1 MGVPQIQ
8 HFQRSRTRV
17 ENLISAVVSSR
28 PVDLSPVIEQ
38 IPDRRTRPLLPDS
51 QAWVLLCVV
60 VVLIAA
66 GLIVYSQ
73 TVGFVWDEGF
83 HLLAA
88 QLINRGKTLYIDF
101 CFPQTPL
108 NTYWN
113 AFWMQIFGETWRVP
127 HVLAALATAGTVFL
141 AMEFVFRRF
150 PVPRWRF
157 ACALVTAFF
166 VGLNGVVVQFATCA
180 QAYGIG
186 MFLSIAAF
194 RVSIA
199 GVARKSW
206 LYTLCA
212 GLLAG
217 AAAGCSLLT
226 APVAPVLLI
235 WIALHNRSGN
245 RWAKIGSFVAGIMIP
260 FAPVF
265 WLFAKAPRQVM
276 FNIVQYQAMYRR
288 VKWNGA
294 TPHDFDVLSAW
305 LDSTPALFM
314 GLLAIAGVWFLAKR
328 SNWDRE
334 RRNELSLCLWLSI
347 ALIAYIAIAH
357 PTFQRY
363 FVFAVPFVSALAA
376 VGLYAVGLRLADPDR
391 PFLPTFALSVLL
403 ILSLARALFNDRD
416 AVNWHD
422 YEEIARKVD
431 KVTPRNAE
439 LYADELV
446 YFLTKRPPPP
456 GMEFSYAHK
465 LELPPAQ
472 EALYHIVSERELN
485 EQVKAGKFYTVQS
498 CNDDRIDE
506 MDLADLFPHKADV
519 KDCTVFWGKVK
530 TPPKKAGK

>member
-1 MGVPQIQ
+1 MDV
-8 HFQRSRTRV
+8 
-17 ENLISAVVSSR
+17 
-28 PVDLSPVIEQ
+28 SPVVEQ
-38 IPDRRTRPLLPDS
+38 IPAPQTRHLRPDR
-51 QAWVLLCVV
+51 QAWLALCGVVLL
-60 VVLIAA
+60 ITA

-108 NTYWN
+108 NAYWN
-113 AFWMQIFGETWRVP
+113 ALWMGVFGESWRVP
-127 HVLAALATAGTVFL
+127 HVFAALATAGTVFL
-141 AMEFVFRRF
+141 TVEFVFRRF

-157 ACALVTAFF
+157 ACALVAAFL
-166 VGLNGVVVQFATCA
+166 VGLNGVVVQFATCS

-186 MFLSIAAF
+186 MFLGVAAF

-199 GVARKSW
+199 AVARNTW
-206 LYTLCA
+206 LLTLCA

-217 AAAGCSLLT
+217 AAAGVSLLT

-235 WIALHNRSGN
+235 WIALSNRSGH
-245 RWAKIGSFVAGIMIP
+245 RWAKIISFIAGTVVP

-265 WLFAKAPRQVM
+265 WLFAKAPRQVI
-276 FNIVQYQAMYRR
+276 FNIVQYQAIYRR
-288 VKWNGA
+288 VNWNGA
-294 TPHDFDVLSAW
+294 VPHDIDVLSSW

-314 GLLAIAGVWFLAKR
+314 GLLAIAGVWFLVKR

-334 RRNELSLCLWLSI
+334 RRNEFLLCAWLAI
-347 ALIAYIAIAH
+347 ALVAYIAIAH
-357 PTFQRY
+357 PTFARY
-363 FVFAVPFVSALAA
+363 FVFAAPFVAALAA
-376 VGLYAVGLRLADPDR
+376 VGLYAVGSRLAHPDR
-391 PFLPTFALSVLL
+391 PLAPALVVSVLL

-422 YEEIARKVD
+422 YEAIARKVD
-431 KVTPRNAE
+431 QVTPRNAE

-446 YFLTKRPPPP
+446 YFLTKRMPPS

-465 LELPPAQ
+465 LELPAAQ
-472 EALYHIVSERELN
+472 AALYHIVSERELN

-498 CNDDRIDE
+498 CSDDRIDA
-506 MDLADLFPHKADV
+506 MDLEDLFPHKAEI
-519 KDCTVFWGKVK
+519 KDCSIYWGKVK
-530 TPPKKAGK
+530 RPPKNAGK